1 MVYAST
7 SRLKIFSQMDGCF
20 NVQTVG
26 VMPSSFLDQTKSLT
40 LLVIFKRKS
49 YLAGHVPEDLG
60 HVDVAEV
67 TQVFLALLSIAS
79 LLLKVQL
86 LSQGLLHVLHTHT
99 SNIVKAQFLSQCL
112 RSRKHTS
119 NAERGSNSCH
129 SVHPDNY
136 NLCRWWHQKKK
147 NQ

>member
-1 MVYAST
+1 MGAST
-7 SRLKIFSQMDGCF
+7 YKLLA
-20 NVQTVG
+20 
-26 VMPSSFLDQTKSLT
+26 VMPSSFLDQTESLT

-67 TQVFLALLSIAS
+67 MQVFLALLSIAS

-99 SNIVKAQFLSQCL
+99 SNSVKAQFLSRCL
-112 RSRKHTS
+112 RSRKHTG
-119 NAERGSNSCH
+119 NAEKGSNSCH
-129 SVHPDNY
+129 RVHPDNY
-136 NLCRWWHQKKK
+136 DLCG
-147 NQ
+147 